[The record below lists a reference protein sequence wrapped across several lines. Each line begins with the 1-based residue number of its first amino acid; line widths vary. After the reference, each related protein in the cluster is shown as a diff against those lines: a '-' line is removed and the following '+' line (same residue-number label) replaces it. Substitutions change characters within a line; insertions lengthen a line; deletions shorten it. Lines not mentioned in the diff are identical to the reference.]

1 MSKNS
6 QMIARAKRFRKW
18 IFGLSKKKVLGVL
31 MAQFCGM
38 IISKTGAP
46 ESAAPNVFAKLL
58 VCTLMLYIAGA
69 SIGLLCDSLIELSKK
84 SGSFVVVSLLF
95 VMGLSG
101 FSFATW
107 QIYLVVSRQSPF
119 GSSSQP
125 ATPRFP

>member
-46 ESAAPNVFAKLL
+46 ESAAANVFAKLL
-58 VCTLMLYIAGA
+58 VCTFMLYIAGA
-69 SIGLLCDSLIELSKK
+69 SIGLL
-84 SGSFVVVSLLF
+84 
-95 VMGLSG
+95 
-101 FSFATW
+101 
-107 QIYLVVSRQSPF
+107 
-119 GSSSQP
+119 
-125 ATPRFP
+125 